1 MRGFFVSER
10 KENDE
15 LLAAAWTWTTGIRVG
30 QGARTFTRT
39 DTHRTAQSVGIFS
52 GRTYDDLYREFAS
65 YCAQFDAPFALCGL
79 SLGAVLAL
87 HYTLEYPQKVGAL
100 CLIAPQYRMPKRL
113 MVMQDFIFRILPASA
128 FEETGLD
135 RQQMRRLTRSMMQ
148 LDFTR
153 KLQQIDIPVRILCGE
168 KDRANQKAAQELAS
182 RVKTAELHWVAGV
195 GHEVNE
201 QAPARLAAELTD
213 FLNSVG

>member
-1 MRGFFVSER
+1 MMTCIESLRPIVPS
-10 KENDE
+10 
-15 LLAAAWTWTTGIRVG
+15 L
-30 QGARTFTRT
+30 
-39 DTHRTAQSVGIFS
+39 THRLRCADCLSVRCSRCTI
-52 GRTYDDLYREFAS
+52 
-65 YCAQFDAPFALCGL
+65 P
-79 SLGAVLAL
+79 
-87 HYTLEYPQKVGAL
+87 LEHPQKVGAL

-113 MVMQDFIFRILPASA
+113 MVMQDFIFRLLPASA

-135 RQQMRRLTRSMMQ
+135 RQQMCRLTRSMMQ

-182 RVKTAELHWVAGV
+182 RVKTAELHWIAGV

-201 QAPARLAAELTD
+201 QAPARLAAALTD

>member
-1 MRGFFVSER
+1 MMTCIESLRPIVPS
-10 KENDE
+10 
-15 LLAAAWTWTTGIRVG
+15 L
-30 QGARTFTRT
+30 
-39 DTHRTAQSVGIFS
+39 THRLRCADCLSVRYSRCTIPWS
-52 GRTYDDLYREFAS
+52 IRKRLVR
-65 YCAQFDAPFALCGL
+65 C
-79 SLGAVLAL
+79 V
-87 HYTLEYPQKVGAL
+87 
-100 CLIAPQYRMPKRL
+100 LIAPQYRMPKRL

-201 QAPARLAAELTD
+201 QAPTRLAAELTD

>member
-1 MRGFFVSER
+1 MNCLLLHGLGQQASAWDKVREHLPEQIHTEQPNLSDFFQ
-10 KENDE
+10 D
-15 LLAAAWTWTTGIRVG
+15 G
-30 QGARTFTRT
+30 
-39 DTHRTAQSVGIFS
+39 
-52 GRTYDDLYREFAS
+52 TYDDLYREFAS

-87 HYTLEYPQKVGAL
+87 HYTLEHPQKVGAL

-113 MVMQDFIFRILPASA
+113 MVMQDFIFRLLPASA

-168 KDRANQKAAQELAS
+168 KDRANQKAAQELTS
-182 RVKTAELHWVAGV
+182 RVKTAELHWIAGV